1 MKRALWNFKI
11 IRGVST
17 MRKISLVVFSILLL
31 LSGCAPNFQKDQE
44 IVQETDDSKEK
55 AIIPKYKISDQ
66 YYQTILPFEPSE
78 ARGLVVGQ
86 LNTRYDI
93 DEFETGLM
101 RIAQSSFNPDKY
113 LFQEG
118 QYLDRKTVGLWLN
131 RKYTD
136 EQLKEAGIKAEENI
150 GLNPVDPGV
159 GDVKTRNKENPI
171 YLASIL
177 EHNYLV
183 KGEDGTARLGGVV
196 IGLAL
201 NSVHYYQEIQYGPTY
216 ETKITT
222 EVLDREGKRIAGEVV
237 GRLRQ
242 IKGLEKV
249 PITIALFEQESQSS
263 VVPGNFFAYAK
274 VAEGSSK
281 IGGWESVNEDYILF
295 PSDDAQEL
303 HRDDLTSFL
312 NFKQDV
318 EEYFPNFNGVIG
330 KAFYIDNELQ
340 DLNISIPIQFYGKA
354 ETVGFTQYVTGLI
367 LEHFPDYISVEVNVS
382 SVNGP
387 EAVIVR
393 EVNQDEPFVH
403 IYQ

>member
-1 MKRALWNFKI
+1 
-11 IRGVST
+11 
-17 MRKISLVVFSILLL
+17 MRKISMVVLAFFLLL
-31 LSGCAPNFQKDQE
+31 TGCAPNFQKDQE
-44 IVQETDDSKEK
+44 IVQERDDSKKK

-78 ARGLVVGQ
+78 ARGLTVGK

-101 RIAQSSFNPDKY
+101 RIAHNTFDPDKY

-118 QYLDRKTVGLWLN
+118 QYLDGKTVGLWLN
-131 RKYTD
+131 REYTA
-136 EQLKEAGIKAEENI
+136 EQLKQVGLKAEENI

-159 GDVKTRNKENPI
+159 GDVKTRNEENPI
-171 YLASIL
+171 YLAHIL
-177 EHNYLV
+177 EHNYLI

-201 NSVHYYQEIQYGPTY
+201 NSVHYFQEIKYGPTF
-216 ETKITT
+216 EKKISH
-222 EVLDREGKRIAGEVV
+222 EKLDKEGKKIAEKVIS
-237 GRLRQ
+237 RLRN

-263 VVPGNFFAYAK
+263 VVPGNFFAYANTG
-274 VAEGSSK
+274 EGSAK
-281 IGGWESVNEDYILF
+281 IGGWENVKEDYVLF
-295 PSDDAQEL
+295 PSDYAKDK

-330 KAFYIDNELQ
+330 KAFYIEEEMQ
-340 DLNISIPIQFYGKA
+340 ELNISIPIQFYGKA
-354 ETVGFTQYVTGLI
+354 EAIGFTQYVAGLV
-367 LEHFPDYISVEVNVS
+367 LEHFPEYISVEVNIS

-387 EAVIVR
+387 EALIVR
-393 EVNQDEPFVH
+393 DINQSEPFVH
-403 IYQ
+403 IYN